1 MPSINQVR
9 HYRSRLTMLEL
20 EPGQIHLW
28 MTFFGEIRD
37 TWLLQRYDRLLA
49 PEEREQQR
57 RFQFEIDR
65 RRYLVTRALVRT
77 VLSQYVAVAPH
88 EWAFAAN
95 AYGKPEIVNA
105 DPRARQI
112 AFNISHTRSLILLG
126 ITSNGVVGVDVENCR
141 AREAPLKIAN
151 QFFEPK
157 ELAELRALPTAQ
169 QHDRFFE
176 YWTLKESYIKA
187 RGIGLSIPLD
197 WFGFQFSGER
207 TVRISMRPELND
219 RPSRWRFWQFRPAA
233 FYLAAVCAEATE
245 ANQRLFARKIVPL
258 LHVENFDFGTVR
270 TSDSSTKERPDLC

>member
-1 MPSINQVR
+1 MAPINQVR
-9 HYRSRLTMLEL
+9 HYHSRLTMLKL
-20 EPGQIHLW
+20 EHGQIHLW
-28 MTFFGEIRD
+28 MSFFGEIRD
-37 TWLLQRYDRLLA
+37 KKLLQRYDRLLA

-65 RRYLVTRALVRT
+65 HRYLVTRALVRV
-77 VLSQYVAVAPH
+77 VLSRYVAVAPH

-95 AYGKPEIVNA
+95 AYGKPQIANA
-105 DPRARQI
+105 DCSARRI
-112 AFNISHTRSLILLG
+112 AFNISHTSGLILLG
-126 ITSNGVVGVDVENCR
+126 MRSRGVIGVDVENCR
-141 AREAPLKIAN
+141 AREPPLKIAD

-157 ELAELRALPTAQ
+157 ELAELRTLPAAQ

-187 RGIGLSIPLD
+187 RGTGLSIPLI

-233 FYLAAVCAEATE
+233 SYLAAVCAEATE
-245 ANQRLFARKIVPL
+245 ASQRLFAKKVVPL
-258 LHVENFDFGTVR
+258 LHEENFDLGTVR
-270 TSDSSTKERPDLC
+270 TSDVQHQG